1 MDREVARKL
10 ISIVSQEKKYAR
22 SITGNDIV
30 NILVYKRKFLHES
43 SAQRF
48 EDECVNEGILSQ
60 DGEKFLVNFNAAG
73 EHVPID
79 FSVDENVLFQ
89 QETKDTS
96 LLDKLLNSIVS
107 SGKLTKKEA
116 LQKAKKQLEQLEYID
131 LTIKLCSLMN
141 DLYID
146 YSDIKK
152 EIEKDIFSII
162 SPP

>member
-30 NILVYKRKFLHES
+30 NILVYKRKFLQES

-152 EIEKDIFSII
+152 EIEKDIFNII